1 MKTTPSD
8 NNKAYW
14 MANISLLSKLLVVW
28 FVVSFGCGIILV
40 DWLDQFSLFGFKL
53 GFWFAQQGAIYVF
66 VALIFI
72 YTWRMKVIDR
82 QFGVSD
88 DENETW
94 APKCWHIFLLGYPLP
109 FILVSPSGHVPALP
123 KIFTLPAAV
132 LTPWSM
138 VWLPQLTGWAPHHLS
153 LWQELFLLL
162 AEMALSISLV
172 GPVVMSYWPCY

>member
-14 MANISLLSKLLVVW
+14 RANISLLSKLLVVW

-72 YTWRMKVIDR
+72 YAWRMKIIDR
-82 QFGVSD
+82 QFGVSA
-88 DENETW
+88 DEDE
-94 APKCWHIFLLGYPLP
+94 A
-109 FILVSPSGHVPALP
+109 
-123 KIFTLPAAV
+123 
-132 LTPWSM
+132 
-138 VWLPQLTGWAPHHLS
+138 
-153 LWQELFLLL
+153 
-162 AEMALSISLV
+162 
-172 GPVVMSYWPCY
+172 

>member
-1 MKTTPSD
+1 MKTTSSD

-14 MANISLLSKLLVVW
+14 RANVSLLSKLLVVW

-72 YTWRMKVIDR
+72 YAWRMKVIDR

-88 DENETW
+88 DEDET
-94 APKCWHIFLLGYPLP
+94 
-109 FILVSPSGHVPALP
+109 
-123 KIFTLPAAV
+123 
-132 LTPWSM
+132 
-138 VWLPQLTGWAPHHLS
+138 
-153 LWQELFLLL
+153 
-162 AEMALSISLV
+162 
-172 GPVVMSYWPCY
+172 